1 MKDKSRGLISKYSR
15 YSKSVIKFFY
25 CLKELGKIRGNLFS
39 NDFNQ
44 QIGPT
49 CSKLRDEEPCGVGKC
64 QDNCDDK
71 GYECKC
77 GNYEEK
83 YNGGKCRFQKSI
95 SLF

>member
-1 MKDKSRGLISKYSR
+1 M
-15 YSKSVIKFFY
+15 
-25 CLKELGKIRGNLFS
+25 KELGKSRGNLFS

-77 GNYEEK
+77 DQSNDEK
-83 YNGGKCRFQKSI
+83 KSSDGKCKFVKGKP
-95 SLF
+95 